1 MTCFALAW
9 LAGLH
14 ERGFDI
20 RELMCPTPVNEI
32 AFWMSAFDEIPT
44 DKKAL
49 AKYKAEQKLG
59 RKATRIK
66 NAEE

>member
-1 MTCFALAW
+1 MPWSW
-9 LAGLH
+9 LANAELH
-14 ERGFDI
+14 ERGLNV

-49 AKYKAEQKLG
+49 TKYKAELKLG
-59 RKATRIK
+59 RKATNIK
-66 NAEE
+66 NAKE